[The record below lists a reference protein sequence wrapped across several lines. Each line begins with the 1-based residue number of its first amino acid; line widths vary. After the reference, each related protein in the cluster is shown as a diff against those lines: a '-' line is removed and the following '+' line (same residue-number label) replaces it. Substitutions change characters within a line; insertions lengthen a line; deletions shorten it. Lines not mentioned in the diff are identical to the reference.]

1 MEIGTDITW
10 DIFTGLLLNTLS
22 FWWMMIP
29 AVILGLVVGAIPG
42 FSAANTIIILLPL
55 TFAMDVEAGLVFMVA
70 LYSASRMGAGIPAI
84 LVNIPGTASAA
95 ATPLERK
102 PAI

>member
-70 LYSASRMGAGIPAI
+70 L
-84 LVNIPGTASAA
+84 
-95 ATPLERK
+95 
-102 PAI
+102 